1 MFKLGYQKENIVH
14 NEIVRLNGTGFRK
27 HLRANYLLCINML
40 YKITQPTRVDVEARD
55 VNILIYSKCIAC
67 KKGAGGWEWNSWALS
82 WQREILTS
90 MSHHPHGIQIHMA
103 RSPPATTHRATYLYR
118 RGLFHKHLLLMKVM
132 LSKQWQY

>member
-27 HLRANYLLCINML
+27 HLRANNLLYINML

-90 MSHHPHGIQIHMA
+90 MSPVSPSTRHTDTHG
-103 RSPPATTHRATYLYR
+103 
-118 RGLFHKHLLLMKVM
+118 KVTACHYTSRN
-132 LSKQWQY
+132 LSVQAGALSQTFMINESHA